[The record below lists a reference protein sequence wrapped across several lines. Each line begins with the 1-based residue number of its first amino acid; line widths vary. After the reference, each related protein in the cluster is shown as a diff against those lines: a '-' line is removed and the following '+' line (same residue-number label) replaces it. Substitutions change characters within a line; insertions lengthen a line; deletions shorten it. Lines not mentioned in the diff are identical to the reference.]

1 MARRLVLF
9 LLKTYFVRVVW
20 KGSLNRARTRLTQT
34 FSMRNILGDSVGTW
48 WDMRKLK

>member
-1 MARRLVLF
+1 MISRLFLF
-9 LLKTYFVRVVW
+9 LLKTYFVRVIWRRSVD
-20 KGSLNRARTRLTQT
+20 RAQTRLVHT